1 MPTWWAASES
11 EEESSRGEEN
21 MARDE
26 EVIELSGEVA
36 IEAIE
41 VAAPAA
47 VGGIWEADE
56 GKEARSSWRSED
68 AGRFSILPGSSGWE
82 GGTLS
87 FGEEQDVYCVLQQ
100 ISHQVVVAGGR
111 REYVARS

>member
-1 MPTWWAASES
+1 
-11 EEESSRGEEN
+11 

-47 VGGIWEADE
+47 VGGI
-56 GKEARSSWRSED
+56 
-68 AGRFSILPGSSGWE
+68 
-82 GGTLS
+82 
-87 FGEEQDVYCVLQQ
+87 
-100 ISHQVVVAGGR
+100 
-111 REYVARS
+111 

>member
-11 EEESSRGEEN
+11 EEESSKGEEN
-21 MARDE
+21 MARGE
-26 EVIELSGEVA
+26 EVIELSGELA

-56 GKEARSSWRSED
+56 GKEARSSWRSEE
-68 AGRFSILPGSSGWE
+68 AGRFSILPGSSCWE
-82 GGTLS
+82 GATLS
-87 FGEEQDVYCVLQQ
+87 FGAEQDVYCVLQQ
-100 ISHQVVVAGGR
+100 ISHQVVVGGR